1 MSDKVT
7 FDDVYEI
14 AAEVA
19 EDTITKFLQNLVKLV
34 PQASEVVDDIKDQQY
49 EELKQLRQE
58 KLNESRSRTIPQSQ
72 QPVMSKRALARA
84 ERSNPGKPII
94 PTDDFENQQDNDF
107 AAIAHNR
114 SVSDSSADIDSAL
127 AEIPLEQD
135 RNLFNDVANS
145 DIDNSL
151 VTGMDMKG
159 FGA

>member
-19 EDTITKFLQNLVKLV
+19 EETITKFLQNLVKLI
-34 PQASEVVDDIKDQQY
+34 PQASEIVDDIKDQQY

-58 KLNESRSRTIPQSQ
+58 KLNEARSRTISQPQ

-94 PTDDFENQQDNDF
+94 PTDDFESQQDDDF

-114 SVSDSSADIDSAL
+114 SVSTSSMDIDDAL
-127 AEIPLEQD
+127 AKIPLEQD

-145 DIDNSL
+145 DVDNSL
-151 VTGMDMKG
+151 VAEMDMQG
-159 FGA
+159 LGD